1 MDAVSP
7 MLDRMGRQD
16 QRIQDLRSRVTSIEY
31 VSHLYSLNLLCL
43 HVVYKYGLATGE
55 TKLHLHPL
63 SHAVNRGEEKRHAV
77 APVTA
82 RGVARERDR
91 PVADAPQAVTS
102 GHAAANDHTAAASVR
117 PVDDARLLSH
127 AFTRR
132 HALRVSR
139 SRKRARGTSL
149 RRRRRNVR
157 RPSRPRNASR
167 LTWSSQTPLAR
178 TTISNQTPVSA
189 RTHCRLVARFFVTS
203 SVRR

>member
-127 AFTRR
+127 AVTRR
-132 HALRVSR
+132 HALQVSR
-139 SRKRARGTSL
+139 RRKRVRGTSL

-157 RPSRPRNASR
+157 RRSRPRNASR

-203 SVRR
+203 SVRS